1 MKEYALVSVSDR
13 TGLKELGLAL
23 QQAKIEILATS
34 GSRRALEEFGVPSIS
49 LEDYTGQREI
59 LDGRVKTL
67 HPKVHAGLL
76 ARIDRESDRQELE
89 QSGIGRIVVAAVNLY
104 PFTAALK
111 SDKIQKI
118 AQMIELID
126 VGGPTMIRAA
136 AKNHQ
141 FVLPLIDPCDYPEAI
156 AALADKQ
163 GLDGIPTSRRRAL
176 ALKVFSQTAQFDCAI
191 ARYLSNCESDNF
203 EATPDLMLG
212 GFSGLVAERTQSL
225 RYGENPQ
232 QKAAFY
238 GAPDWK
244 QLGGKE
250 LSYNNL
256 LDFDATA
263 RMLRTF
269 AHAAPTSIIVKHL
282 NPCGVA
288 TADSLV
294 AALELAKRSD
304 PRSHFGGVLGFNTTV
319 TRAAAQAITQ
329 DFCEIVLAPAFEPEA
344 LELLRARQNLRIL
357 EFALMASSNVE
368 VRSIGAGFLVQA
380 SDSEISAIGSAEVAS
395 QRRPSAQES
404 RDLEFAWKVCG
415 HVKSNAIVIAK
426 DQATLG
432 VGAGQ
437 MSRIDSVE
445 LAISKANHHGHDL
458 RGSAAASDAF
468 FPFPDN
474 IEALAKAGVRAVV
487 APKGAKRDGDAIA
500 CANQHDMA
508 LLFTTDRHFRH

>member
-1 MKEYALVSVSDR
+1 MKQYALISVSDR

-34 GSRRALEEFGVPSIS
+34 GSRQALSDAGIDSIS
-49 LEDYTGQREI
+49 LEEYTGQREI

-89 QSGIGRIVVAAVNLY
+89 QAGIGRIVLAAVNLY
-104 PFTAALK
+104 PFSAALT
-111 SDKIQKI
+111 SDKTQKI
-118 AQMIELID
+118 PQMIELID

-141 FVLPLIDPCDYPEAI
+141 FVLPLIDPNDYPQAI
-156 AALADKQ
+156 AALADNG
-163 GLDGIPTSRRRAL
+163 GLDGLALEHRRAL
-176 ALKVFSQTAQFDCAI
+176 ALKVFAQTAQFDSAI
-191 ARYLSNCESDNF
+191 ARYLSNCQGQAF
-203 EATPDLMLG
+203 EASPDLMLG
-212 GFSGLVAERTQSL
+212 GFSGLVAERTQIL

-238 GAPDWK
+238 GAREWK

-263 RMLRTF
+263 RMLRSF
-269 AHAAPTSIIVKHL
+269 ANQAPTAIIVKHL

-288 TADSLV
+288 TADNLAS
-294 AALELAKRSD
+294 ALEFAKKSD
-304 PRSHFGGVLGFNTTV
+304 PRSHFGGVLGFNIRV
-319 TRAAAQAITQ
+319 TADVAHAITQ
-329 DFCEIVLAPAFEPEA
+329 DFCEIVLAPSFEAEA
-344 LELLRARQNLRIL
+344 LEILRARANLRIL
-357 EFALMASSNVE
+357 ECSLKSASAVE
-368 VRSIGAGFLVQA
+368 LRSIGSGFLVQQ
-380 SDSEISAIGSAEVAS
+380 SDNQISAASSAEVVS
-395 QRRPSAQES
+395 QRKPSAQEL
-404 RDLEFAWKVCG
+404 RDLEFAWIVCS

-426 DQATLG
+426 YQATLG

-458 RGSAAASDAF
+458 RGAVAASDAF

-474 IEALAKAGVRAVV
+474 IETLAQAGVRAVI
-487 APKGAKRDGDAIA
+487 APKGAKRDADAIA
-500 CANQHDMA
+500 SANQHGMA
-508 LLFTTDRHFRH
+508 LLFSSDRHFRH